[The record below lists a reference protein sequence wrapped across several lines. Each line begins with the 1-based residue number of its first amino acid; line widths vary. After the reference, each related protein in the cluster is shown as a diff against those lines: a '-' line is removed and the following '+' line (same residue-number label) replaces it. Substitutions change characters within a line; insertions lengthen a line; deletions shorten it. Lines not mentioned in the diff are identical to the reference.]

1 MQTEGGL
8 AFVLAHEISHV
19 LARHG
24 SEKMASYYF
33 AELFS
38 GFLRF
43 SFAAAQAFF
52 SMQVL
57 QLTLLVDA
65 VQSYCVEKPHS
76 RVCETEADRIGVEL
90 MTLAGY
96 DARQAVE
103 NWRRMTAAESW
114 RVPPAAAAV
123 ASSASSS
130 APASSASSSPA
141 ASSPPASTSRPV
153 AEVSEWDQSHPSHAT
168 RIADITALLSHAHI
182 ARLRS
187 LHVDDEAV
195 QRSARLLMPKAA
207 IAAFETRVR
216 AAAVERQ
223 RQRAAELAN
232 EKAAAAAR
240 AKDAAARAKAKA
252 VAEAKAEA
260 EVEARL
266 LEAIRVEEEEARA
279 RARAQSRGK

>member
-1 MQTEGGL
+1 VQTEGGL

-24 SEKMASYYF
+24 SEKMVSFYF
-33 AELFS
+33 AELVS

-43 SFAAAQAFF
+43 SLFAISAKFT
-52 SMQVL
+52 SV
-57 QLTLLVDA
+57 VDA
-65 VQSYCVEKPHS
+65 FPFLVLSKLFSIDKDVQSYCVEKPHS

-123 ASSASSS
+123 ASPASSS

-141 ASSPPASTSRPV
+141 TSSPPASISRPV

-168 RIADITALLSHAHI
+168 RIADISALLSHEHI

-187 LHVDDEAV
+187 VHVDNEAV
-195 QRSARLLMPKAA
+195 QRSARLLMPSAA

-223 RQRAAELAN
+223 RQRAAEI
-232 EKAAAAAR
+232 AR
-240 AKDAAARAKAKA
+240 EQSA
-252 VAEAKAEA
+252 VK
-260 EVEARL
+260 R
-266 LEAIRVEEEEARA
+266 LEAIRIQEGEAESHLK
-279 RARAQSRGK
+279 SRP